1 MGGVHEDPSMSTS
14 SDKGNAMDNAC
25 IRCLACC
32 IEKVDLPTQPDQ
44 LGGHPVEVRKHAK
57 WCETTHPDPRI
68 KLFIPCHFLDYV
80 ARRCT
85 IYDHLP
91 GECRRLEAGSPAC
104 LRHRRELYGTEHPVA
119 SNVEMM
125 VPHELGMA
133 CWSQMERDFSDEPM
147 S

>member
-1 MGGVHEDPSMSTS
+1 
-14 SDKGNAMDNAC
+14 MDNAC

-32 IEKVDLPTQPDQ
+32 IEKVDFPTKPGQ
-44 LGGHPVEVRKHAK
+44 LGGQLVEVRRHAR

-91 GECRRLEAGSPAC
+91 GECRCLEPGSPAC
-104 LRHRRELYGTEHPVA
+104 LRHRRKLYGTEHPVA
-119 SNVEMM
+119 SHVEMM

>member
-1 MGGVHEDPSMSTS
+1 MSTS
-14 SDKGNAMDNAC
+14 RDKGNAMDNAC

-32 IEKVDLPTQPDQ
+32 IEKVDLPTQPGQ
-44 LGGHPVEVRKHAK
+44 LGGHPVEVRSHAR

-91 GECRRLEAGSPAC
+91 EECRRIEPGSPAC
-104 LRHRRELYGTEHPVA
+104 LRHRRRLYGTENPSDWHVK
-119 SNVEMM
+119 MM

-133 CWSQMERDFSDEPM
+133 CWSQMDRDFSDESP
-147 S
+147 